1 MERFHTSGDSRLV
14 IVQNELIMLKN
25 DKAERRVLRVPA
37 GFTLI
42 ELLVVIAIIAILA
55 AMLLPA
61 LAAAKERAKRTECV
75 NNLKQWGLGCM
86 IYADDY
92 DGKFPISKAGANPV
106 NEIRG
111 GYYTRWMFY
120 DAGFAGQKLPQ
131 GTFFV
136 NGADNFQGL
145 GALYAQKLAGNG
157 KIAYC
162 PSMNDKPNSA
172 LSSLMYEP
180 LLTTSTAAND
190 PNNPGSVRTS
200 YIYNPWIVNPA
211 GAAASDQQRLLVKTS
226 SVSRRK
232 MFGMDFMDS
241 TSWAP
246 SGDVNVNGGSFAH
259 SKSKGWNVLFSDGSV
274 EFKKVTSAVK
284 ALYISEPGAFNTQY
298 DIKGICDLAQ
308 QIFE

>member
-1 MERFHTSGDSRLV
+1 LG

-25 DKAERRVLRVPA
+25 DKAECRAMRVPS

-92 DGKFPISKAGANPV
+92 DSKFPISKAGTHVV
-106 NEIRG
+106 NELLG
-111 GYYTRWMFY
+111 GYYTRWMFD
-120 DAGFAGQKLPQ
+120 DAGFVGQKLPQ
-131 GTFFV
+131 GTFVV
-136 NGADNFQGL
+136 NGANSFQGL

-172 LSSLMYEP
+172 LNSSMYEP
-180 LLTTSTAAND
+180 LLTTSTPAND
-190 PNNPGSVRTS
+190 SNNPGSVRTS
-200 YIYNPWIVNPA
+200 YVYNPWVVNPA
-211 GAAASDQQRLLVKTS
+211 GTLATGSADAQRLLKKTS
-226 SVSRRK
+226 SASRRK

-241 TSWAP
+241 TSWTP
-246 SGDVNVNGGSFAH
+246 GGDVDINGGSFAH
-259 SKSKGWNVLFSDGSV
+259 SRSKGWNVLFSDNSV
-274 EFKKVTSAVK
+274 EFKKVTAAVK
-284 ALYISEPGAFNTQY
+284 TLYLSEPSAFNSQY